1 MSDLPVA
8 DIRDTYAMHP
18 TDKGLALLTK
28 IIARGF
34 PLRFTRAAAGDGY
47 LPEDAD
53 PYKVEDLVNRVIDLP
68 ICSKV
73 DGGGVAVVRCY
84 QTSKGLAEPY
94 VSREIGL
101 YAEDPDEGEI
111 LYAYHNAGDRPDFIP
126 AENSPV
132 VTDWIL
138 ALVTIIGR
146 APVVEAVIDT
156 NFAFVTHEEVEYK
169 IDSIFAQAAAIDY
182 FWTKSA
188 GDGNLLRPST
198 LDQVKQ
204 AILGVTD
211 IESLNRRVE
220 RLEDAVA
227 QILLELEVREIY
239 PDYSH
244 WILEDFRV
252 VNQVD
257 LYMCKV
263 TSVVAG
269 DDSLDCEPVVGL
281 IPGSFYTI
289 TDGISHELVQAKHV
303 AAENGIQ
310 RLILAAP
317 VQNTYRLDT
326 TYLYRTSAT
335 IGDGYAMGP
344 TGKKNIS
351 WSTGVW
357 KGQAAEEEYLIPL
370 ETTVG
375 NSGSL
380 EISGDIQITADGF
393 LTLGGE

>member
-1 MSDLPVA
+1 MA
-8 DIRDTYAMHP
+8 QFNGMT
-18 TDKGLALLTK
+18 LTK
-28 IIARGF
+28 TGREVLAKVLTGEQ
-34 PLRFTRAAAGDGY
+34 LLFTRVSSGDGT
-47 LPEDAD
+47 LPEGQDIYD
-53 PYKVEDLVNRVIDLP
+53 MTELVHPVKDMP
-68 ICSKV
+68 IASIKKT
-73 DGGGVAVVRCY
+73 GVGTATLLAILSNENLESGYFIREL
-84 QTSKGLAEPY
+84 GLFA
-94 VSREIGL
+94 R
-101 YAEDPDEGEI
+101 DPDTSEEI
-111 LYAYHNAGDRPDFIP
+111 LYGYCNAADRADYMPGSNGPDLVQY
-126 AENSPV
+126 AL
-132 VTDWIL
+132 T
-138 ALVTIIGR
+138 LVTVIDQ
-146 APVVEAVIDT
+146 AQNVTAVISEGLVW
-156 NFAFVTHEEVEYK
+156 ATHEEVEYR
-169 IDSIFAQAAAIDY
+169 IDSIFAKVAAIDY